1 MIFLNTENQAAL
13 NDVMADVAIII
24 PKLDKFLFCD
34 FCLFPNEMKPFTMN
48 LVLLVFFHLIIC
60 LTV

>member
-24 PKLDKFLFCD
+24 PKLDKFYFVIFLCFR
-34 FCLFPNEMKPFTMN
+34 MK
-48 LVLLVFFHLIIC
+48 
-60 LTV
+60 